1 MLQLNLHLRNF
12 TWLQKMNVEQAC
24 WQNTKVS
31 VFLEGKLTVEY
42 FITILNAHPSEP
54 AIPLQGLRTMDE
66 HTHHLIQKPVACL

>member
-1 MLQLNLHLRNF
+1 
-12 TWLQKMNVEQAC
+12 MNVEQAC

-54 AIPLQGLRTMDE
+54 AIPLQGLRTTDE
-66 HTHHLIQKPVACL
+66 DTHHLIQKPVACL